1 MRRNGLSV
9 LSLSFLILLAAGT
22 AWAQTA
28 DSGPPPVLI
37 IGREDVKPGRM
48 GAHEKVSTAY
58 AALFAKASPDDS
70 WLGLTPIAGED
81 NAVLFLVGYPSFAAA
96 EASHG
101 HFEASLAQN
110 AALKAESDRL
120 DAQNADLRT
129 GSRTAWFVHRPA
141 LSYHAPKM
149 GDVAKSRLVRVTT
162 YRVKPG
168 RVPDW
173 NEYVKTLNVARVK
186 AGVNWYSSAAYEAQV
201 GAAAGTFVSFQFS
214 RGMAEFDDLVAKA
227 EERQKAVDA
236 ALGGDEA
243 AKKRRQLVSEILA
256 EPATTNLYAINR
268 AESHPGAT
276 FAGLDP
282 DFWTPKPAANATAK
296 ALATKK
302 EAPKK

>member
-1 MRRNGLSV
+1 MPRNRLSL
-9 LSLSFLILLAAGT
+9 LSLSFLILLAAGA

-37 IGREDVKPGRM
+37 LGREDVKPGRM

-70 WLGLTPIAGED
+70 WLGLTPISGED
-81 NAVLFLVGYPSFAAA
+81 NAVLSLVGYPSFAAA
-96 EASHG
+96 EANHI

-120 DAQNADLRT
+120 DAQSADLRT
-129 GSRTAWFVHRPA
+129 SFRTAWFVHRPV
-141 LSYHAPKM
+141 LSYHPPKM

-162 YRVKPG
+162 YRIKPG

-173 NEYVKTLNVARVK
+173 NDYVKTLNVAREK
-186 AGVNWYSSAAYEAQV
+186 AGVNWISQAAYESQV
-201 GAAAGTFVSFQFS
+201 GAAGGTFVSFQFS
-214 RGMAEFDDLVAKA
+214 RALAEMDELVAKA
-227 EERQKAVDA
+227 DERQKAIDA
-236 ALGGDEA
+236 ALGGDEVV
-243 AKKRRQLVSEILA
+243 KKRRQLISEILA

-276 FAGLDP
+276 FAALDP
-282 DFWTPKPAANATAK
+282 DFWTPKPAATAAGK

>member
-1 MRRNGLSV
+1 MRRKRLSV

-37 IGREDVKPGRM
+37 IDREDVKPGRM

-70 WLGLTPIAGED
+70 WLGLTPISGED

-96 EASHG
+96 EATHNQL
-101 HFEASLAQN
+101 EASLAQN
-110 AALKAESDRL
+110 AALKAERDRL
-120 DAQNADLRT
+120 DAQGADMRT
-129 GSRTAWFVHRPA
+129 SSRTAWFVHRPA

-162 YRVKPG
+162 FHVKPG

-173 NEYVKTLNVARVK
+173 NDYVKTLNAAREK
-186 AGVNWYSSAAYEAQV
+186 AGASWISGATYESQV
-201 GAAAGTFVSFQFS
+201 GAAGGTFVVFQFH
-214 RGMAEFDDLVAKA
+214 RAMAEMDELVAKA
-227 EERQKAVDA
+227 DERQKAIDA
-236 ALGGDEA
+236 ALGGDEVV
-243 AKKRRQLVSEILA
+243 KKRRQLISEILV

-276 FAGLDP
+276 FAALDP
-282 DFWTPKPAANATAK
+282 EFWTPKPAAPATGK

>member
-1 MRRNGLSV
+1 MRRKRLSL
-9 LSLSFLILLAAGT
+9 LSLSFLILLAAGA

-28 DSGPPPVLI
+28 DSGPPPVLVL
-37 IGREDVKPGRM
+37 GREDVKPGRM

-70 WLGLTPIAGED
+70 WLGLTPISGED
-81 NAVLFLVGYPSFAAA
+81 NAVLFLSGYPSFAAA
-96 EASHG
+96 EASHS

-120 DAQNADLRT
+120 DAQSADMRNA
-129 GSRTAWFVHRPA
+129 SRTAWFVHRPA

-149 GDVAKSRLVRVTT
+149 ADVAKSRLVRVTT

-173 NEYVKTLNVARVK
+173 NDYVKTLNVAREK
-186 AGVNWYSSAAYEAQV
+186 AGASWISSAAYESQV
-201 GAAAGTFVSFQFS
+201 GAAGGTFVTFQFS
-214 RGMAEFDDLVAKA
+214 RAMAEMDELVAKA
-227 EERQKAVDA
+227 DERQKAIDA
-236 ALGGDEA
+236 ALGGDEVV
-243 AKKRRQLVSEILA
+243 KKRRQLISEILA
-256 EPATTNLYAINR
+256 EPATTNLYVINR

-282 DFWTPKPAANATAK
+282 DFWSPKPAANAAGK